1 MSAVPLAC
9 CVVGAGY
16 LAGLGLELSVPGAPA
31 QAAPLTAWLEGHRLG
46 TGLSGYWEASVVTLA
61 SGGRV
66 AVRPVTV
73 RDGRVGPA
81 AGEVRGDW
89 FAPSASAAHY
99 VVLFPGVPGYPG
111 FADRDAVTATFGR
124 PARVYQ
130 VGRYQVWYWRA
141 NLLSSISR

>member
-1 MSAVPLAC
+1 VVPLAC

-31 QAAPLTAWLEGHRLG
+31 QAAPLTTWLEGHRLG

-66 AVRPVTV
+66 AVRPVSV
-73 RDGRVGPA
+73 SGGRVVPA

-89 FAPSASAAHY
+89 FAASANAAHY

-111 FADRDAVTATFGR
+111 FTDRDAVTATFGR
-124 PARVYQ
+124 PARVYH